1 MLWPPRPTFTVE
13 DAVEA
18 CNAGCT
24 DEADVRQLLRRLPDL
39 QKTEATYLLAAE
51 ASSLYFLLHR
61 EREEQESEPDAAL
74 LIKAYNSGL
83 VGRAAGRVIYD
94 ALKASAVQ
102 GKCPLCGLGEIGSL
116 DHHAPK
122 TLFPLLAI
130 TPLNLVPACSI
141 CNSKKSNSLPS
152 SHNAEDLHP
161 YFDDLG
167 SDRWLFAEIHD
178 GAATFRA
185 LPPSHWPI
193 RQTKR
198 LLHHFYR
205 YDLHDRYARFASGLI
220 ADRQR
225 TDGRLRD
232 CSSELLRVEL
242 QDAARS
248 YEANDPNSWSTAL
261 LYALAESDWY
271 LDPEN
276 F

>member
-185 LPPSHWPI
+185 LPPP
-193 RQTKR
+193 TGP
-198 LLHHFYR
+198 
-205 YDLHDRYARFASGLI
+205 YAR
-220 ADRQR
+220 
-225 TDGRLRD
+225 
-232 CSSELLRVEL
+232 
-242 QDAARS
+242 RS
-248 YEANDPNSWSTAL
+248 ACCTTSTATTCTIGTRG
-261 LYALAESDWY
+261 S
-271 LDPEN
+271 PVV
-276 F
+276 